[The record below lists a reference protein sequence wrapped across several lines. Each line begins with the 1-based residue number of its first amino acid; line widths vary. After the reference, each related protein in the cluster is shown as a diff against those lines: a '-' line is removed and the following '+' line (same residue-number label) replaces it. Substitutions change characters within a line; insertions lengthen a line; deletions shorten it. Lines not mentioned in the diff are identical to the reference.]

1 MRWSASPR
9 RRQLRDAVSRR
20 RDAVTR
26 RWNGAGAHIAM
37 LEKLLMLGQLS
48 EKAVQLAQVAMSGET
63 LGAMLEEVGMREEIG
78 VREEIALLKKDL
90 SLTLYRVK
98 FFIVWML
105 CREKEGG
112 REGGREGR
120 KESLYTFL
128 LVRFKNPTKY
138 L

>member
-1 MRWSASPR
+1 ME
-9 RRQLRDAVSRR
+9 QV
-20 RDAVTR
+20 
-26 RWNGAGAHIAM
+26 AHIAM

-63 LGAMLEEVGMREEIG
+63 LGAMLEDVGMREEIG

-112 REGGREGR
+112 REGGKEGR
-120 KESLYTFL
+120 RASIHF
-128 LVRFKNPTKY
+128 F
-138 L
+138 